1 MIFWIEFLLCAAV
14 ILYSG
19 SKLSKYGDIIAKKT
33 GLSGTWIG
41 VALLATVTS
50 LPELFTGISSVT
62 YADAPDIAV
71 GNVLGACVTNMLT
84 LALLDLFNKSMPI
97 SGKAEHGHTL
107 SAGFCIL
114 LLSIT
119 AIGIFLKDSAVSIG
133 WIGNYTLLFI
143 FIYFIAIRLIF
154 LREKKAVPYEKAVQQ
169 LHQDISLRKAVMYYG
184 LNSVFVIAA
193 AVFLPEIGKGIAEN
207 TGLGQTFVGN
217 IFLAI
222 STTLPE
228 LVVSITAVRQ
238 GSVDLAVGNL
248 FGSNIF
254 NILILGIDDIFL
266 TQGHILSFVKVTHI
280 VPALSAIAMISV
292 AIIGLTYRAEKKRIP
307 LSWDSALIVMIY
319 VINTMLLYTLK

>member
-1 MIFWIEFLLCAAV
+1 MILWIEFLLCAAV
-14 ILYSG
+14 IFYSG
-19 SKLSKYGDIIAKKT
+19 SRLSKYGDIIAKKT
-33 GLSGTWIG
+33 GLGGTWIG
-41 VALLATVTS
+41 VVLLATVTS

-97 SGKAEHGHTL
+97 SGKAQHGHTL

-119 AIGIFLKDSAVSIG
+119 ALGIFLKDSSISIG
-133 WIGNYTLLFI
+133 WIGHYTLLFI

-154 LREKKAVPYEKAVQQ
+154 LQERKKISSGNIVEKVY
-169 LHQDISLRKAVMYYG
+169 HDISLRRAFIIYG
-184 LNSVFVIAA
+184 FNGILVIAA
-193 AVFLPEIGKGIAEN
+193 AVFLPEIGKGIAES

-217 IFLAI
+217 VFLAI

-228 LVVSITAVRQ
+228 LVVSISAVKM

-248 FGSNIF
+248 MGSNIF

-266 TQGHILSFVKVTHI
+266 TQGPLLSFVKITHI
-280 VPALSAIAMISV
+280 IPALSAIAMLSI
-292 AIIGLTYRAEKKRIP
+292 AIIGLTYRAEKKNML
-307 LSWDSALIVMIY
+307 LSWDSALIIMIY
-319 VINTMLLYTLK
+319 IINIMLLYTFK